1 MVAVQKDL
9 VFGAHFSFQKAFCGL
24 HNEEIVKGIAKFPFY
39 DLVVEQI
46 QIACKIIPLA
56 VMFDVG
62 DIRYDLLHRLLCFEF
77 SVDLRKI
84 FKKYMSISGLII
96 PIGMANSDTSIYDLS
111 TANISRS
118 ILIVEFF
125 IGQPFPNKTF

>member
-56 VMFDVG
+56 AFD
-62 DIRYDLLHRLLCFEF
+62 ILF
-77 SVDLRKI
+77 SSDMDLRKI
-84 FKKYMSISGLII
+84 FKK
-96 PIGMANSDTSIYDLS
+96 
-111 TANISRS
+111 
-118 ILIVEFF
+118 
-125 IGQPFPNKTF
+125 